1 MGGDSGEF
9 GGFLTTVA
17 PFPAKL
23 VVAGGKLPFGH
34 RTCEDGEVIIPG
46 FLV

>member
-34 RTCEDGEVIIPG
+34 RTCGDDEVATPK
-46 FLV
+46 F